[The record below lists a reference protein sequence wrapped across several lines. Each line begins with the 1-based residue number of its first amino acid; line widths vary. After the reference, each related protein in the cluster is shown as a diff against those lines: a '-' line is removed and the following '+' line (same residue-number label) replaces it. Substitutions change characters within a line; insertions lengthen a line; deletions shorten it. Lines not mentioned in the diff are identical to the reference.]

1 MKNKY
6 IIATLAMLFLGS
18 GLMVRA
24 QSEIAM
30 TGTVKDVYGN
40 PIPGVVLSVGDKDI
54 YITDKDGN
62 FAVLTDASAN
72 VTFSL
77 LGYKQKTAAVAE
89 ELNIVL
95 EDDANNLA
103 EKVNM
108 GNV

>member
-1 MKNKY
+1 MMNKY
-6 IIATLAMLFLGS
+6 IIAILAMLFLGPAV
-18 GLMVRA
+18 MVRA

-72 VTFSL
+72 VTFSM
-77 LGYKQKTAAVAE
+77 LGYKQKTAPVAA

-95 EDDANNLA
+95 EDDAHNLA
-103 EKVNM
+103 E
-108 GNV
+108 